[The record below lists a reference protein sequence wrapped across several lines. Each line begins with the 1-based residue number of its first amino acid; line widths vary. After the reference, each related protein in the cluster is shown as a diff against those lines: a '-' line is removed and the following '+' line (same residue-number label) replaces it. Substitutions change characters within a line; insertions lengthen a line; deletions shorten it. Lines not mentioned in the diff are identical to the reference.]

1 MVPGLGKPG
10 ATLPPS
16 TPSAICAHTE
26 VGVPAQT
33 ERQPH
38 PHPHASPPIPK

>member
-1 MVPGLGKPG
+1 MVAGLGKPG
-10 ATLPPS
+10 AILPPS
-16 TPSAICAHTE
+16 APSAIRAHTE

-38 PHPHASPPIPK
+38 PHPHARPPIPK